1 MSGAVHRARV
11 ASSGA
16 VLAERLRLAHTPWAR
31 LRGLLGTKG
40 LNPGEGLW
48 LRPCRQ
54 LHMSG
59 MRSAVDAVF
68 LDARQRG
75 VRALPDVAP
84 GRGSPHVRDAGSVL
98 ELPAG
103 TVERAG
109 LAEGTQVVIEGEPV
123 APLTGRGGRLATA
136 FSNLALAALY
146 ALFVAAHISRARG
159 PVDVALAGHLAI
171 IVQMT
176 ILAVL
181 FVVRRP
187 STDTSDRPLDWV
199 LGIVG
204 TFLPLLLRRADT
216 PGGLVWLG
224 GPIQVGGAS
233 AVAVV
238 ALFLGRSF
246 ALVSRDRGR
255 PTPPARRRCPRSRRG
270 PPQRTIRLRARSAPS
285 SSSAASWCSRS
296 RTGSTPTSGATC
308 AMGRTRSRRAPCP
321 PRRPTRTRRWGTHGS
336 TTRTWPSPPS
346 DGSSTTWGRPA

>member
-1 MSGAVHRARV
+1 MNGAVHRARV

-54 LHMSG
+54 IHMFG
-59 MRSAVDAVF
+59 MRYAVDAVF
-68 LDARQRG
+68 LDARQRV
-75 VRALPDVAP
+75 VRALPDFAP
-84 GRGSPHVRDAGSVL
+84 GRVSPHVRDAESVL

-123 APLTGRGGRLATA
+123 APLTGRGGRLGTA
-136 FSNLALAALY
+136 FGNLALAALY
-146 ALFVAAHISRARG
+146 ALFVAAHVSRVRG
-159 PVDVALAGHLAI
+159 PVNAALAVHLAI

-216 PGGLVWLG
+216 PGGLAWLG
-224 GPIQVGGAS
+224 GPIQVVGAS

-246 ALVSRDRGR
+246 GLVPANRGLQLE
-255 PTPPARRRCPRSRRG
+255 G
-270 PPQRTIRLRARSAPS
+270 PYRLVRHPMYGAHLLGYLGYVLTYP
-285 SSSAASWCSRS
+285 SAANILIVV
-296 RTGSTPTSGATC
+296 ATLL
-308 AMGRTRSRRAPCP
+308 ALIARAVAEE
-321 PRRPTRTRRWGTHGS
+321 RILAR
-336 TTRTWPSPPS
+336 
-346 DGSSTTWGRPA
+346 DPAYRNYLERLPWRFFPYVY

>member
-1 MSGAVHRARV
+1 MNGAVHRARV

-40 LNPGEGLW
+40 LDPGEGLW

-54 LHMSG
+54 IHMFG
-59 MRSAVDAVF
+59 MRYAVDAVF
-68 LDARQRG
+68 LDARQRV
-75 VRALPDVAP
+75 VRALPDFAP
-84 GRGSPHVRDAGSVL
+84 GRVSPHVRDAESVL

-123 APLTGRGGRLATA
+123 APLTGRGGRLGTA
-136 FSNLALAALY
+136 FGNLALAALY
-146 ALFVAAHISRARG
+146 ALFVAAHVSHARG
-159 PVDVALAGHLAI
+159 PVNLALAVHLAI

-187 STDTSDRPLDWV
+187 SADTSDRPLDWV

-216 PGGLVWLG
+216 PGGLAWLG
-224 GPIQVGGAS
+224 GPIQGGA
-233 AVAVV
+233 AAAGGEGAPFPRRGLRLVA
-238 ALFLGRSF
+238 A
-246 ALVSRDRGR
+246 D
-255 PTPPARRRCPRSRRG
+255 RRRPLAG
-270 PPQRTIRLRARSAPS
+270 
-285 SSSAASWCSRS
+285 
-296 RTGSTPTSGATC
+296 
-308 AMGRTRSRRAPCP
+308 
-321 PRRPTRTRRWGTHGS
+321 
-336 TTRTWPSPPS
+336 PSP
-346 DGSSTTWGRPA
+346 